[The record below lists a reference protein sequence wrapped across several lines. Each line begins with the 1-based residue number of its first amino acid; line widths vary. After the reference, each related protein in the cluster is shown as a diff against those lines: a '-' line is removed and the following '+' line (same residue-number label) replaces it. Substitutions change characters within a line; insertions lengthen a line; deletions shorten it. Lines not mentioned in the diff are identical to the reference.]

1 MTESAQWGQVIENFI
16 LNIWQMTKAH
26 MAHGFWDMTLGLL
39 CQVSSARYK
48 TLTHWVSTD
57 TFPGA
62 RGQADQEEVRIG
74 GRQTVKNSARKKEDQ
89 GEG

>member
-62 RGQADQEEVRIG
+62 RGQAD
-74 GRQTVKNSARKKEDQ
+74 
-89 GEG
+89 

>member
-1 MTESAQWGQVIENFI
+1 MA
-16 LNIWQMTKAH
+16 KAL
-26 MAHGFWDMTLGLL
+26 MAHVIQDTSDMTLGLL

-62 RGQADQEEVRIG
+62 RGQAD
-74 GRQTVKNSARKKEDQ
+74 
-89 GEG
+89 